1 MKLAKVESV
10 INSTLWCGQVIENY
24 IDWEK
29 RKITLGFV
37 KGILTLVIQ
46 PALSIL
52 DIPVHRIVCK
62 YVSLYREGKERPQ

>member
-37 KGILTLVIQ
+37 KGILTLVI
-46 PALSIL
+46 
-52 DIPVHRIVCK
+52 
-62 YVSLYREGKERPQ
+62 